1 MKNDFCNLSDLKNEA
16 SVESWFIN
24 PLIESLGYS
33 KEDIALK
40 TSIQEFRVGKGSKSV
55 LYKPDYIL
63 QIDGIPCMVVDA
75 KAPSENIDDW
85 EQQCSSYCLELNK
98 LFDYNPVSH
107 FMLSNG
113 IKTSVYKWDVKQ
125 PILTVGFSDFV
136 KGNPTYKNLASTI
149 GKASIKKQSSDLK
162 ADLENSLFK
171 FEEVSLSNLIRKFQ
185 KLHQHIWVTEKM
197 KPSSAF
203 EELIKIIFVKL
214 EKDKALH
221 KALGDSPSPKYKDVV
236 FSSHW
241 ITSQTESESPIN
253 DPLFRNLVQDL
264 ESDIQDG
271 KRKRFFDPGE
281 QISLSPETIK
291 WIVKEI
297 EHIDFYAMEEDV
309 HGRMFEAFLDA
320 TARGSELGQF
330 FTPRDIVN
338 LMVKLASIN
347 VSKSHVDTV
356 LDACCGSG
364 GFLIA
369 AMNDMLGKCN
379 SIAGLSNIDK
389 SRIAKQIRDESLY
402 GIDAGNAPPMYRIA
416 RMNMYLH
423 GDGGSNIF
431 FPTRSTKVLVKWA
444 NIQ

>member
-1 MKNDFCNLSDLKNEA
+1 
-16 SVESWFIN
+16 
-24 PLIESLGYS
+24 
-33 KEDIALK
+33 
-40 TSIQEFRVGKGSKSV
+40 
-55 LYKPDYIL
+55 
-63 QIDGIPCMVVDA
+63 
-75 KAPSENIDDW
+75 
-85 EQQCSSYCLELNK
+85 
-98 LFDYNPVSH
+98 
-107 FMLSNG
+107 
-113 IKTSVYKWDVKQ
+113 
-125 PILTVGFSDFV
+125 
-136 KGNPTYKNLASTI
+136 
-149 GKASIKKQSSDLK
+149 
-162 ADLENSLFK
+162 
-171 FEEVSLSNLIRKFQ
+171 
-185 KLHQHIWVTEKM
+185 
-197 KPSSAF
+197 
-203 EELIKIIFVKL
+203 
-214 EKDKALH
+214 
-221 KALGDSPSPKYKDVV
+221 
-236 FSSHW
+236 
-241 ITSQTESESPIN
+241 
-253 DPLFRNLVQDL
+253 
-264 ESDIQDG
+264 
-271 KRKRFFDPGE
+271 
-281 QISLSPETIK
+281 LSPETIK